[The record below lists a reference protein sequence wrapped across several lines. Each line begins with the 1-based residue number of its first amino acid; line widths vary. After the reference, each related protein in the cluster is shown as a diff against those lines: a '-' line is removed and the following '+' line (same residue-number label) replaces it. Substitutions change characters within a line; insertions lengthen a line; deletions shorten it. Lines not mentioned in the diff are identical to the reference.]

1 MSFRLSE
8 NIKPTN
14 YDLFFEVDLK
24 KFMFSGNETIDLR
37 ITKPESKII
46 LHSSE
51 LKITKVK
58 IIREKEELKPKIK
71 FDKENELLILNF
83 SKKIEGDCSLHIE
96 FTGQLND
103 MLLGFYRSK
112 YTAGKKEKYMATT
125 QFEAPYARRAF
136 PCFDEPD
143 YKATFDITLKFD
155 KGLTAISNMPAI
167 EENKEGTKKVV
178 KFDKSPKM
186 STYLLYFAVGE
197 FDFVEDKLDNV
208 KIRVY
213 STPGKG
219 DQCRFALDLTKKFLD
234 YFQDYSGIKY
244 PLPKLDMIAL
254 PDFAAGAMENW
265 GAITY
270 REVYLLYDPKMTS
283 VPVKKRIAM
292 IIAHELWHQW
302 SGNLV
307 TMKWWNDLWL
317 NESFA
322 TFMAYKCVDHFFP
335 EWKIWEDFIR
345 TETDHAFS
353 EDSLKNTHAI
363 EVVVKDV
370 HQIEEIFDAISYSK
384 GGSILRMIETY
395 LGQEEFRKGVS
406 DYLDKYRYENA
417 SSEDLWDCLSE
428 ASKKPIEDIAMSW
441 INQAGHPVVEVE
453 RKGDN
458 LIFTQKRFAF
468 NLENEKELW
477 MIPLVIKSESGEI
490 IDLFDKK
497 RKEIEFKNDGWFK
510 INHCQS
516 GFYAVKY
523 KKEDIRQFKDL
534 ISKKIINPEDR
545 WGLQNDLFAL
555 CLNGDIGL
563 DEYFNFIKYYENEDS
578 YIVLSSIYSSLRTAH
593 FIFSKEEFW
602 NDIWPEFKVISKKTF
617 EKNLNRLG
625 WLPTKNESQQ
635 DSLLRDLSIRYLAF
649 TEDSKVL
656 KEAEEKFNNYIKK
669 KGKIH
674 PDIKS
679 AIFVIAAANGNEK
692 VYKNMKKLYSKTKSP
707 EEKRIIMAS
716 LGQFRNESILKK
728 VLDFSLTDKV
738 RKQDLIFLLSSVAAN
753 PYSRNILLPW
763 FKKNWK
769 KIESYKKSGKIF
781 IHIVED
787 LIGAYVTKDKEAEL
801 KKFFRQ
807 HPVKYKFTLDR
818 SFERLERRINLLEK
832 NKTILAKYFKN
843 A

>member
-8 NIKPTN
+8 NVKPTN

-24 KFMFSGNETIDLR
+24 KFVFFGNESIDLL
-37 ITKPESKII
+37 ITNPESKIV

-51 LKITKVK
+51 LKITK
-58 IIREKEELKPKIK
+58 IRVLNNGVELKPKIRI
-71 FDKENELLILNF
+71 DKENELLILDL
-83 SKKIEGDCSLHIE
+83 SKKLKGDCTLFIE
-96 FTGQLND
+96 FNGQLND
-103 MLLGFYRSK
+103 SLLGFYRSQ
-112 YTAGKKEKYMATT
+112 YNIGKKEKYMATT

-136 PCFDEPD
+136 PCFDEPS
-143 YKATFDITLKFD
+143 YKATFDVALKFD
-155 KGLTAISNMPAI
+155 KKLQAISNMPAI
-167 EENKEGTKKVV
+167 EERREGSKKIV

-186 STYLLYFAVGE
+186 STYLLYFAVGDFE
-197 FDFVEDKLDNV
+197 FVEGKLNNIQ
-208 KIRVY
+208 IRVY
-213 STPGKG
+213 STPEKKG
-219 DQCRFALDLTKKFLD
+219 QCRFALELAKKFLD
-234 YFQDYSGIKY
+234 YFQEYSGVVY

-270 REVYLLYDPKMTS
+270 REVYLLYDPRMTS
-283 VPVKKRIAM
+283 VSVKKRIAM

-335 EWKIWEDFIR
+335 EWKMWEDFIR

-363 EVVVKDV
+363 EVFVKDP

-384 GGSILRMIETY
+384 GGSILRMLESY
-395 LGQEEFRKGVS
+395 LGEESFKKGVG

-417 SSEDLWDCLSE
+417 TSEDLWTSLAN
-428 ASKKPIEDIAMSW
+428 ASKKPIREIAISW

-453 RKGDN
+453 RQNTK
-458 LIFTQKRFAF
+458 LILNQKRFAF
-468 NLENEKELW
+468 NLENDKTCW
-477 MIPLVIKSESGEI
+477 MIPLVIKNEENEI
-490 IDLFDKK
+490 IDLFDKR
-497 RKEIEFKNDGWFK
+497 RKEVEIGNTGWFK
-510 INHCQS
+510 LNHGQS
-516 GFYAVKY
+516 GFYAVRYQSK
-523 KKEDIRQFKDL
+523 DIQQFKNL
-534 ISKKIINPEDR
+534 ISKKILNPEDR
-545 WGLQNDLFAL
+545 WGLQNDFFAL
-555 CLNGDIGL
+555 CINGDVEL
-563 DEYFNFIKYYENEDS
+563 DEYFDFIKYYGNEDS
-578 YIVLSSIYSSLRTAH
+578 YIVLSSIYSSLRTAY
-593 FIFSKEEFW
+593 FVFSQEDFW
-602 NDIWPEFKVISKKTF
+602 KKIWPELKGIGRKPF
-617 EKNLNRLG
+617 EKILSRLG
-625 WLPTKNESQQ
+625 WLPKKDESQQ
-635 DSLLRDLSIRYLAF
+635 DSLLRDLAIRYLAF
-649 TEDSKVL
+649 TEDPKVL

-669 KGKIH
+669 KGKLH

-679 AIFVIAAANGNEK
+679 AIFTIAASRGNEK
-692 VYKNMKKLYSKTKSP
+692 TYRDMTSLYSKTESP
-707 EEKRIIMAS
+707 EEKRIIMVS
-716 LGQFRNESILKK
+716 LGQFKNEGILKK

-781 IHIVED
+781 IHIIED
-787 LIGAYVTKDKEAEL
+787 LIGAYVTRDEERNL
-801 KKFFRQ
+801 IKFFRE
-807 HPVKYKFTLDR
+807 HPVQYKFTLIR
-818 SFERLERRINLLEK
+818 SFEKLERRTNFLEK

-843 A
+843 D